1 MESGNLNENQFINAN
16 MDNLKALIDERLDKM
31 GLFEKIQQLTK
42 NSESEKE
49 KLEKIKEEKKND
61 EGAIKRQSDCVFEC
75 NGAKIA
81 SFQTLKKSYEALKEF
96 IETIETHD
104 DDEDTRK
111 SREEIKG
118 LEEFNEAK
126 KHLENAKEVLDKDE
140 ASNAAPEQYAPPN
153 K

>member
-1 MESGNLNENQFINAN
+1 MEKAVKELKRDLIRKSGAVKRTIKEYISYV
-16 MDNLKALIDERLDKM
+16 KET
-31 GLFEKIQQLTK
+31 EK
-42 NSESEKE
+42 EKE

>member
-1 MESGNLNENQFINAN
+1 MDKIIKELKRDLIRKSGAVKRTIKEYISYV
-16 MDNLKALIDERLDKM
+16 KET
-31 GLFEKIQQLTK
+31 EK
-42 NSESEKE
+42 EKE
-49 KLEKIKEEKKND
+49 KLEKLKEEKKD
-61 EGAIKRQSDCVFEC
+61 EFEIKRQNDCVYEC
-75 NGAKIA
+75 NGAKIS

-96 IETIETHD
+96 IETTESHD

-111 SREEIKG
+111 AREEIKG